1 MVKLSTAPCYDLMRI
16 DKQTEVRVNLIV
28 LNDGMGVLY
37 RQNTKVRLTGPWPEG
52 SRADMSREGA
62 QVSS

>member
-1 MVKLSTAPCYDLMRI
+1 
-16 DKQTEVRVNLIV
+16 

-37 RQNTKVRLTGPWPEG
+37 RQNTKARLTGPWPEG

-62 QVSS
+62 QVSSQDGGGGRA